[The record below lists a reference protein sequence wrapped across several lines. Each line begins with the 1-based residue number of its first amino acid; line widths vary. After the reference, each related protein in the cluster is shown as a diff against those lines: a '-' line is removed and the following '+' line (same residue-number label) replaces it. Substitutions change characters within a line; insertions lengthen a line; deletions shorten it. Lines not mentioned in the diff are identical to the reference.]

1 MSTSTELAPP
11 AEQDIHNPFFARLYR
26 YVFARGEG
34 KRMRRARGRLL
45 EGLSGRVVEIGP
57 GAGINFDNYPPGVS
71 EVIAVEPEPYLR
83 ELAERAAAQAPVSI
97 QVTGGTAEAIPV
109 EDASVDAVVL
119 CLVLCSVPDQA
130 QALAEARRVLRP
142 GGEIR
147 VLEHVVAENP
157 VARGIQKAADVTFWP
172 RLLGG
177 CHPNRDTRAALAA
190 AGFDISDVKRFVMQG
205 APTEPPLPFIL
216 GRCTT

>member
-1 MSTSTELAPP
+1 MSTSTELGRSP
-11 AEQDIHNPFFARLYR
+11 EQDIHNPLFARLYH
-26 YVFARGEG
+26 YVFGRGEG
-34 KRMRRARGRLL
+34 KRMRRARDRMVD
-45 EGLSGRVVEIGP
+45 GLSGRVVEIGP
-57 GAGINFDNYPPGVS
+57 GAGINFSHYPPEVT

-83 ELAERAAAQAPVSI
+83 ERAERAAAQASVPI
-97 QVTGGTAEAIPV
+97 RVTGGTAEAIPA

-142 GGEIR
+142 GREIR

-157 VARGIQKAADVTFWP
+157 VARGMQKAADVTFWP

-177 CHPNRDTRAALAA
+177 CHPTRDTRAALAA
-190 AGFDISDVKRFVMQG
+190 AGFDISEVERFVMQA
-205 APTEPPLPFIL
+205 APTEPPLPYIL
-216 GRCTT
+216 GRCRT